1 MFHPLIND
9 LRSIK
14 DQDLESKIVELTK
27 KYQIASR
34 MGQGMAAHQIAL
46 VIEVFKEEFY
56 RRQER
61 SMEKLANK
69 DKDLDDLINV
79 E

>member
-9 LRSIK
+9 LKNIK
-14 DQDLESKIVELTK
+14 DQDLELKVVELTK
-27 KYQIASR
+27 KYQIAAR
-34 MGQGMAAHQIAL
+34 MGQGMAAHQLAL
-46 VIEVFKEEFY
+46 IIEIYKEEVHK
-56 RRQER
+56 RQDE
-61 SMEKLANK
+61 SLKKLATK

>member
-9 LRSIK
+9 LRGIK
-14 DQDLESKIVELTK
+14 DQDLELKVVELTK
-27 KYQIASR
+27 KYQIAAR
-34 MGQGMAAHQIAL
+34 MGQGMAAHQLAL
-46 VIEVFKEEFY
+46 LIEIYKEEVHK
-56 RRQER
+56 RQDE
-61 SMEKLANK
+61 SLKKLASK